1 MMIIKY
7 LFCAIIAYLLGS
19 FSTGILV
26 AKKDGH
32 DIRAEGSKNT
42 GASNA
47 LRILGLKG
55 GALVFAGDFLK
66 AALAV
71 IIGQLIAGKVGG
83 MVGGLFVVLGHN
95 WPIFFGFKGGKGIAC
110 SAAIVVFTFWWQG
123 LIAIVICLLVIYITR
138 YISLGSLTMLFV
150 FFVLVTLTKG
160 IWPYGV
166 WAFALLALGTWRHR
180 SNIERLKNGTEN
192 KIGQKVKI
200 EEKNSE
206 QEQAEQ

>member
-1 MMIIKY
+1 MIFKY
-7 LFCAIIAYLLGS
+7 ILIAIAAYLLGS

-26 AKKDGH
+26 ASRQGH
-32 DIRAEGSKNT
+32 DIRSEGSKNT

-47 LRILGLKG
+47 LRVLGLKG
-55 GALVFAGDFLK
+55 GATVFLGDFIK
-66 AALAV
+66 ASIAV
-71 IIGQLIAGKVGG
+71 LIGHRLMGLHGA
-83 MVGGLFVVLGHN
+83 MTAGLFVVLGHN

-110 SAAIVVFTFWWQG
+110 SAAILLFTFWWQG

-192 KIGQKVKI
+192 KIGQKAK
-200 EEKNSE
+200 
-206 QEQAEQ
+206 A